1 MRCGGSSGDGTGK
14 CVKAERPPE
23 TSRGPAEVGVRAS
36 VVEKGSR
43 GGADW
48 SGEDGAVLTCRK
60 SMRWWGLEAW
70 WAAAAAAAVRDWV
83 DEADRAKG
91 YAGPWSFGPAL
102 LGALFA
108 RSW

>member
-43 GGADW
+43 GGAD
-48 SGEDGAVLTCRK
+48 
-60 SMRWWGLEAW
+60 
-70 WAAAAAAAVRDWV
+70 
-83 DEADRAKG
+83 
-91 YAGPWSFGPAL
+91 
-102 LGALFA
+102 
-108 RSW
+108 